1 MKLIFFY
8 KTSSHLRNNERK
20 TEIKMKGLLDENI
33 WELQHGLL
41 RLKYL
46 FEKLNCLGRK
56 LTNMTMAAYPKAGGD
71 IKFLPE
77 ILILGSS

>member
-56 LTNMTMAAYPKAGGD
+56 LTNMTMAAKPKAGGD
-71 IKFLPE
+71 MKFLPE